1 MNSHAA
7 ETASSQAWSARA
19 ARVLVDGGSS
29 ASRGPL
35 VFVPYPPCMVRGEGA
50 RLFDVD
56 GRAYIDWMM
65 SFGALSLGHA
75 HPVVVSAAQRAI
87 ATGVH
92 FAAATPDEVEL
103 AELIC
108 ALVPTAE
115 KVRFCNSGTEAV
127 MAGIRLARGV
137 TGRRKVLKFEGHYH
151 GWSDAMLV
159 STNPQ
164 KPAALGHPNDAVA
177 IVDSSGIP
185 QGAVEDTIVVPW
197 NDIDLLTRVM
207 RDRGRE
213 IACIITEGVMAN
225 VGVIPPAEGYL
236 AAVERLCREYDAL
249 FFLDE
254 TVTGFRLAPG
264 GCAELYGLT
273 PDLVSFG
280 KALGQGFPFAALC
293 GRAEILDGLTWGRV
307 MHFGT
312 SNACR
317 SVAAT
322 ALAALRCLSEND
334 NEGFRRINRRGASLA
349 GRIRAVLGEQLKHA
363 AICQSVGSILQ
374 IFFTEAPAITS
385 FREFCAHVDGAKF
398 TRFANLLRAEGIY
411 ISPSSTLHSVACLA
425 HSDDD
430 EERTIDA
437 IGKTLER
444 LN

>member
-1 MNSHAA
+1 MNRHAA
-7 ETASSQAWSARA
+7 ETATSGAWSTRA

-35 VFVPYPPCMVRGEGA
+35 VFDPYPPYIARGAGA
-50 RLFDVD
+50 HLFDVD

-65 SFGALSLGHA
+65 SFGASSLGHA
-75 HPVVVSAAQRAI
+75 HPVVVSAAQEAV

-92 FAAATPDEVEL
+92 FAAATPVEVEL

-108 ALVPTAE
+108 SLTPTAE

-151 GWSDAMLV
+151 GWSDAVLV

-164 KPAALGHPNDAVA
+164 NPAALGHPNDAVA
-177 IVDSSGIP
+177 IVDSSGVP
-185 QGAVEDTIVVPW
+185 HGAVEDTIVVPW
-197 NDIDLLTRVM
+197 NDVDLLTRVM

-225 VGVIPPAEGYL
+225 VGVIPPKDGYL
-236 AAVERLCREYDAL
+236 QAIERLCHEYEAL

-264 GCAELYGLT
+264 GCAERYGLT

-293 GRAEILDGLTWGRV
+293 GRAAILDGLEWGKV

-317 SVAAT
+317 SVAAV
-322 ALAALRCLSEND
+322 ALAALRFLSEGD
-334 NEGFRRINRRGASLA
+334 HAGFRQIDRRGASLA
-349 GRIRAVLGEQLKHA
+349 DGIRDVLVRQKRHS
-363 AICQSVGSILQ
+363 AICQNIGSILQ

-398 TRFANLLRAEGIY
+398 MRFANLLRGEGIY
-411 ISPSSTLHSVACLA
+411 ISPSSTLHSVACIA
-425 HSDDD
+425 HSKED
-430 EERTIDA
+430 EARTIDA
-437 IGKTLER
+437 VAKTLER